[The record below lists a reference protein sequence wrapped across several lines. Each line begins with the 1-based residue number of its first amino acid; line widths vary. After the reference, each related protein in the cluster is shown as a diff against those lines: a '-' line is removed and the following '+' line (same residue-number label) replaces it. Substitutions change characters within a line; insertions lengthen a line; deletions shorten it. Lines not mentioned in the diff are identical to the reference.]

1 MKKIFPV
8 FILIC
13 FLLSGCKVKEYT
25 PVIPVSFTKDI
36 VVYSGD
42 FSFTCEICKTEKTVA
57 ATITNTNAKGMKM
70 TYDGDILSFYYDDFS
85 YDLDGSKFEKN
96 NIAIVIYEVFNY
108 IENTQDMNAKKLDD
122 GYRYDGKISIG
133 NFTLIQNDDNSLKSL
148 EIKECDYRVEFQT

>member
-1 MKKIFPV
+1 LKKVLPV

-36 VVYSGD
+36 VVYTGD
-42 FSFTCEICKTEKTVA
+42 FSFNCKICKTEKTVTA
-57 ATITNTNAKGMKM
+57 AITNTNAAGMKM
-70 TYDGDILSFYYDDFS
+70 TYDGSTLSFSYDDFS

-96 NIAIVIYEVFNY
+96 NIAIVIYEVFDY
-108 IENTQDMNAKKLDD
+108 IDNKQDLNAKKLDN

-133 NFTLIQNDDNSLKSL
+133 NFTLIQNDDNSFESL
-148 EIKECDYRVEFQT
+148 EIKECDYRVEFQN